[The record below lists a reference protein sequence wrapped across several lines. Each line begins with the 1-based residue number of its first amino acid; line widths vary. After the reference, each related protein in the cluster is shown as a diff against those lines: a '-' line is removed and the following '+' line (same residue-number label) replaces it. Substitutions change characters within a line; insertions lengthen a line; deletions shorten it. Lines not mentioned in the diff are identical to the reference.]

1 MENIKMEFEHIIYQ
15 KIDKV
20 AWLSINAPESRN
32 ALHLE
37 MRAEILTALHN
48 ADADDDVRV
57 IVIRGEGKNF
67 SSGGDIRTME
77 GVSAVAGRKRLKAG
91 HKLIK
96 AVINTEKLVIT
107 SIHGSAAG
115 AGASLAMASDLII
128 AAAGTKIVMPFVK
141 IGLTP
146 DWGLYYFLVLRV
158 GMTRAK
164 ELLLS
169 GDVILAEKAYEI
181 GMINRVVPLDSLVK
195 ETEDMAAIYA
205 NGPGQAYAMIKSAL
219 NIMPTNLNSMLE
231 LEAGMQ
237 AVAFNS
243 KDFDEGRQ
251 AFLEKRAP
259 KFTAE

>member
-1 MENIKMEFEHIIYQ
+1 MNFEHIIYQ
-15 KIDKV
+15 KKKGT

-37 MRAEILTALHN
+37 MRTEILAALQD

-57 IVIRGEGKNF
+57 IVIKGEGKNF
-67 SSGGDIRTME
+67 SSGGDIKTME

-96 AVINTEKLVIT
+96 AVVNTEKLVIT

-115 AGASLAMASDLII
+115 AGASLAMASDIII
-128 AAAGTKIVMPFVK
+128 AAEGTKIVLPFVK

-158 GMTRAK
+158 GMTRTK
-164 ELLLS
+164 ELLLN

-181 GMINRVVPLDSLVK
+181 GMINRVVPKENLIK
-195 ETEDMAAIYA
+195 ETEEMAARYA
-205 NGPGQAYAMIKSAL
+205 SGPGQAYAMIKSAL
-219 NIMPTNLNSMLE
+219 NMFPASLDTLLE

-243 KDFDEGRQ
+243 KDFDEGRN

-259 KFTAE
+259 KFTSE